1 MQDVKDKLEDL
12 IPWVFKLEGALTKAN
27 VEDCGEMERRTELAR
42 FASDIYL
49 LATTLIFCR
58 SLDGIG
64 GQSQVLLEKGKITRF
79 LDKAK
84 DARAV
89 VKLINQLQR
98 AILIYQVRVIS
109 CQVQSEIMRMTTGI
123 PTAINPQPGCTVD
136 GMFLRA
142 IVALMLTGHLLIE
155 VLVWGIPETQRGK
168 VTCTRSG
175 ACTDILPE
183 ISGGD
188 WKNQV
193 CSFKV
198 GQASSSGKW
207 HG

>member
-27 VEDCGEMERRTELAR
+27 IEDCGEMERRTELAR

-58 SLDGIG
+58 SLDDIG

-89 VKLINQLQR
+89 VRLIDQLQR
-98 AILIYQVRVIS
+98 AIIIYQACAMSWQVR
-109 CQVQSEIMRMTTGI
+109 SELMRVTAGVPTTI
-123 PTAINPQPGCTVD
+123 DPQPGCAVD
-136 GMFLRA
+136 STFLG
-142 IVALMLTGHLLIE
+142 VVFALILTGWLS
-155 VLVWGIPETQRGK
+155 V
-168 VTCTRSG
+168 
-175 ACTDILPE
+175 
-183 ISGGD
+183 
-188 WKNQV
+188 
-193 CSFKV
+193 
-198 GQASSSGKW
+198 
-207 HG
+207 